1 VNGLHAWK
9 VRGWQTTCVLF
20 SALVLPSLV
29 LGCGGDSEAEGSGR
43 RDVVAAFYPLAFAAE
58 QVGGDSVRVTNLTP
72 PGAEP
77 HDVELSVRDVER
89 VRDAD
94 LVLYLGSGFQ
104 PALEDAAAEA
114 GGTALDLLSGL
125 SLRRGESHGENHGQ
139 EYDDGHEEHQGGDEE
154 TVDPHVWL
162 DPVRF
167 AAVVR
172 RIGGELDRTV
182 EAEEMA
188 RRLEALDRAYEHG
201 LAHCARRELVT
212 SHSAFG
218 YLAERYDLEQIPIA
232 GISPETE
239 PSPRELEH
247 VVETVRA
254 HGARVVFFE
263 TLLSPRLAETVAREA
278 GVTTDVL
285 NPIEGLSEHELE
297 RGVDY
302 FSVMRTNLAAIRRAL
317 GCG

>member
-1 VNGLHAWK
+1 VTGLHAWK
-9 VRGWQTTCVLF
+9 VRGWQKTSVLF

-58 QVGGDSVRVTNLTP
+58 QLGGDSVRVTNLTP

-114 GGTALDLLSGL
+114 DGTALDLLSGL
-125 SLRRGESHGENHGQ
+125 SLHRGESHGKDHG
-139 EYDDGHEEHQGGDEE
+139 EEPEGGGEE
-154 TVDPHVWL
+154 ESVDPHVWL

-172 RIGGELDRTV
+172 RIGGELDRTD
-182 EAEEMA
+182 EAEELA
-188 RRLEALDRAYEHG
+188 RRLEALDRAYKHG

-212 SHSAFG
+212 SHAAFG

-232 GISPETE
+232 GISPEAE

-247 VVETVRA
+247 VVETVRD

-285 NPIEGLSEHELE
+285 NPIEGLSDDELE
-297 RGVDY
+297 RSEDY
-302 FSVMRTNLAAIRRAL
+302 FSVMRTNLTAIRRAL
-317 GCG
+317 GCR

>member
-1 VNGLHAWK
+1 MRRLTSLLVAAF
-9 VRGWQTTCVLF
+9 VLSSF
-20 SALVLPSLV
+20 V
-29 LGCGGDSEAEGSGR
+29 LGCGDDSEAEGSGR

-58 QVGGDSVRVTNLTP
+58 QVGGGSVRVTNLTP

-89 VRDAD
+89 VREAD

-114 GGTALDLLSGL
+114 EGTALDLLSGL
-125 SLRRGESHGENHGQ
+125 SLRRGESHGEEHGQ
-139 EYDDGHEEHQGGDEE
+139 EHGEEHEEGHEEHEEGGEEE

-172 RIGGELDRTV
+172 RIGGELDRTD
-182 EAEEMA
+182 EAEDLA
-188 RRLEALDRAYEHG
+188 RRLEALDRAYERG
-201 LAHCARRELVT
+201 LARCARRELVT
-212 SHSAFG
+212 SHAAFG
-218 YLAERYDLEQIPIA
+218 YLAERYDVEQIPIA
-232 GISPETE
+232 GISPEAE

-247 VVETVRA
+247 VVETVRD

-285 NPIEGLSEHELE
+285 NPIEGLTEDELE
-297 RGVDY
+297 RGEDY
-302 FSVMRTNLAAIRRAL
+302 FSVMRTNLTAIRRAL
-317 GCG
+317 ECR

>member
-1 VNGLHAWK
+1 MRRLTPLLCA
-9 VRGWQTTCVLF
+9 
-20 SALVLPSLV
+20 ALVLPSLV
-29 LGCGGDSEAEGSGR
+29 LSCGGDSEAEGSGR

-89 VRDAD
+89 VREAD
-94 LVLYLGSGFQ
+94 VVLYLGSGFQ

-114 GGTALDLLSGL
+114 DGTAIDLLSGL
-125 SLRRGESHGENHGQ
+125 TLHRG
-139 EYDDGHEEHQGGDEE
+139 DGHEEEHGEEHEAGDEE
-154 TVDPHVWL
+154 EAVDPHVWL

-172 RIGGELDRTV
+172 RIGDELDRTD
-182 EAEEMA
+182 EAEALA
-188 RRLEALDRAYEHG
+188 RRLKALDRAYERG
-201 LAHCARRELVT
+201 LARCARRELVT
-212 SHSAFG
+212 SHAAFG
-218 YLAERYDLEQIPIA
+218 YLAKRYELEQIPIA

-239 PSPRELEH
+239 PSPRELED
-247 VVETVRA
+247 VVATVRD
-254 HGARVVFFE
+254 HGAKVVFFE

-285 NPIEGLSEHELE
+285 NPLEGLSEDELT
-297 RGVDY
+297 RGEDY
-302 FSVMRTNLAAIRRAL
+302 FSVMRTNLTAIRRAL
-317 GCG
+317 GCR

>member
-1 VNGLHAWK
+1 MRRLTSLLVAAF
-9 VRGWQTTCVLF
+9 VLSSF
-20 SALVLPSLV
+20 V
-29 LGCGGDSEAEGSGR
+29 LGCGGDSDAEGSGR

-89 VRDAD
+89 VREAD

-114 GGTALDLLSGL
+114 EGTALDLLSGL
-125 SLRRGESHGENHGQ
+125 SLRRGENHGEEHGQ
-139 EYDDGHEEHQGGDEE
+139 EHGEEHEEGHEEHEEGGEEE

-172 RIGGELDRTV
+172 RIGGELDRTD
-182 EAEEMA
+182 EAEDLA
-188 RRLEALDRAYEHG
+188 RRLEALDRAYERG
-201 LAHCARRELVT
+201 LARCARRELVT
-212 SHSAFG
+212 SHAAFG
-218 YLAERYDLEQIPIA
+218 YLAERYDVEQIPIA
-232 GISPETE
+232 GISPEAE

-247 VVETVRA
+247 VVETVRD

-285 NPIEGLSEHELE
+285 NPIEGLTEDELE
-297 RGVDY
+297 RGEDY
-302 FSVMRTNLAAIRRAL
+302 FSVMRTNLTAIRRAL
-317 GCG
+317 GCR

>member
-1 VNGLHAWK
+1 MRRLTSLLVAAF
-9 VRGWQTTCVLF
+9 VLSSF
-20 SALVLPSLV
+20 V

-89 VRDAD
+89 VREAD

-114 GGTALDLLSGL
+114 EGTALDLLSGL
-125 SLRRGESHGENHGQ
+125 SLRRGESHGEEHGQ
-139 EYDDGHEEHQGGDEE
+139 EHGEEHEEGHEEHEEGGEEE

-172 RIGGELDRTV
+172 RIGGELDRTD
-182 EAEEMA
+182 EAEDLA
-188 RRLEALDRAYEHG
+188 RRLEALDRAYERG
-201 LAHCARRELVT
+201 LARCARRELVT
-212 SHSAFG
+212 SHAAFG
-218 YLAERYDLEQIPIA
+218 YLAERYDVEQIPIA
-232 GISPETE
+232 GISPEAE

-247 VVETVRA
+247 VVETVRD

-285 NPIEGLSEHELE
+285 NPIEGLTEDELE
-297 RGVDY
+297 RGEDY
-302 FSVMRTNLAAIRRAL
+302 FSVMRTNLTAIRRAL
-317 GCG
+317 GCR